1 MAVKDL
7 PALGKFLLGEGA
19 EDTPGWLQAVHS
31 STSPLGDFL
40 ALGFEQRLVLL
51 AARYSS
57 GRRQLV
63 PVFQGC
69 LPLPKAEERLT
80 SLLVLP
86 VLSSRTT
93 QSSWHATI
101 AGFTS
106 GAVRVYTESGQL
118 LLEKAFHDSPVK
130 RINVQAMP
138 EGKHFTQVLHSQAV
152 QELVVV
158 HPSVVVTI
166 SAGDL
171 FSTLAAAL
179 SSLAK
184 ARAGHTE
191 EEEMVAPLP
200 GTLLM
205 VTEQKIEDCASL
217 VSQQTAY
224 CQYLGLTM
232 QGGYV
237 DSRHKPLHTAPS
249 FLTTGLDPFL
259 HRLERP
265 NGSGPGLSSVVSSV
279 KSGLWSAVGGL
290 WGGSGVEKGP
300 KPDPS
305 VTLAVSHSIKDEGR
319 HGLEMLL
326 SPDKVYTAV
335 RDAQNR
341 VMLVETSTG
350 TVVQAWRGYHR
361 VMMAWTITSLPKEE
375 EVTTDLQ
382 LAVLLLLYLPRR
394 GLIEVWSPEQKAKV
408 TEFHVSQHGLL
419 LRSCLATLDDGIP
432 RRREAVN
439 MFASFLPPSGVL
451 QHFHIPFHALS
462 TSNTEERD
470 LQLQE
475 EVVQELG
482 SGKDIEKMAGLIV
495 EVRNARLR
503 SHLLTKLVGEET
515 IEAELP
521 QLLAALSKNV
531 ADAAEDNVSIENKL
545 WRSKVKKLNNLAL
558 FYQGLSNSSEKAS
571 DQMDNVQSMEEVLCH
586 LLATDLDEVEA
597 LLKVAPMSTCPP
609 ENPPLTMQDFLS
621 CFETEGEVGN
631 WRGKDQPRV
640 KLRRHLAPLLAI
652 ALYRA
657 TSRLCTERGEEANDH
672 FSTCGLLPQEFLH
685 LALSASLNSLDCS
698 IKGFSR
704 LHATLSFLLNL
715 NANVDDRHRASCQ
728 EVVRAALTKAP
739 ISPSVCVLATIWRAV
754 LASQGSLSL
763 SVWAEE
769 WGRRATQAAAWCNI
783 QDSLAKLLPDSSAGS
798 APHTIASVF
807 ECGNGRIAEI
817 LARAMLALGCSS
829 TDLASKLMG
838 DHLEEESAGKAL
850 LSTASAHFP
859 LSSNPTTVLVH
870 LLWEEMQAWS
880 RDREAVMPMI
890 IQALWSLSSPSLR
903 ARLASLIFRTFLEK
917 PVQEV
922 ARLTEKCGKS
932 GANRGARCKELLQQQ
947 PHLVTGMLETAEQL
961 LDCQLQSLALSQGEG
976 TGDEGDR
983 VGYDDLGS
991 GATRAHLLDH
1001 LLAGPPPFVEAAS
1014 LQHQLTQVLHLSW
1027 SLEVAVRPLQVFTTS
1042 ETSQLLQ
1049 TQPGVFSSLFADH
1062 NVGVGKARA
1071 AWVADLVEAAVGRIH
1086 ELPGEGRQHDTAF
1099 YQEVSTKLIHL
1110 ARLWFLSDLVKM
1122 CQVESLFR
1130 AGLDY
1135 LALELRPGVTDVQ
1148 GLASRLLE
1156 VALLRVAKFVWAGES
1171 QGRVASLPSALVPH
1185 LAERREKAAM
1195 VVEAGLV
1202 DTVALLAWTAASL
1215 EDGDKHSLATSALA
1229 AAQVLTVRNNRGT
1242 T

>member
-19 EDTPGWLQAVHS
+19 EDAPGWLQAVHS

-40 ALGFEQRLVLL
+40 ALGLEQRLVLL
-51 AARYSS
+51 AARYSA

-69 LPLPKAEERLT
+69 LPLPKAEDRLT

-101 AGFTS
+101 VGFTS
-106 GAVRVYTESGQL
+106 GCVRVYTESGQL

-130 RINVQAMP
+130 RIGVQSMP

-152 QELVVV
+152 QELLVV
-158 HPSVVVTI
+158 HSSLVVTI

-179 SSLAK
+179 SSLAR

-191 EEEMVAPLP
+191 EGEVVSPLP
-200 GTLLM
+200 GTLLL

-224 CQYLGLTM
+224 CQYLRLTM

-237 DSRHKPLHTAPS
+237 DSRHKPLHIAPS

-290 WGGSGVEKGP
+290 WGGSGGEGP

-305 VTLAVSHSIKDEGR
+305 VTLSVSHSIKDEGR

-326 SPDKVYTAV
+326 SPDKAYTAV

-361 VMMAWTITSLPKEE
+361 VMMAWTVTSLPKDE
-375 EVTTDLQ
+375 EVTTDFQ
-382 LAVLLLLYLPRR
+382 LAILLLLYLPRR

-432 RRREAVN
+432 RRRETVT

-475 EVVQELG
+475 EVLQELG
-482 SGKDIEKMAGLIV
+482 SGKDIAKMADLIV

-503 SHLLTKLVGEET
+503 SHLLIKLVAEET
-515 IEAELP
+515 IEADLS
-521 QLLAALSKNV
+521 QLLAILGKNV
-531 ADAAEDNVSIENKL
+531 TDATEENVSIENKL
-545 WRSKVKKLNNLAL
+545 WRSKVKKLNSLAL
-558 FYQGLSNSSEKAS
+558 FFQGLSNSSEKAGE
-571 DQMDNVQSMEEVLCH
+571 QMDNVQSKEEVLCH

-597 LLKVAPMSTCPP
+597 LLKVAPMSNPP
-609 ENPPLTMQDFLS
+609 EDHPLTMQDFLS

-631 WRGKDQPRV
+631 WRGKDQTRV
-640 KLRRHLAPLLAI
+640 KLRRHLAPLLSVS
-652 ALYRA
+652 LYRA
-657 TSRLCTERGEEANDH
+657 TAWLCTERPEEANDH
-672 FSTCGLLPQEFLH
+672 FSACGLLPQEFLH
-685 LALSASLNSLDCS
+685 LALAASLNSLDCS
-698 IKGFSR
+698 LRGFSR
-704 LHATLSFLLNL
+704 LHATFSFLLNL

-728 EVVRAALTKAP
+728 EVVRAAITKAP
-739 ISPSVCVLATIWRAV
+739 ISHSVCVLASIWRAV

-783 QDSLAKLLPDSSAGS
+783 QDTLVKLLPGSSGS

-838 DHLEEESAGKAL
+838 DMDEGSQGKAL
-850 LSTASAHFP
+850 LFTASTHFP

-880 RDREAVMPMI
+880 RDREAAVPI
-890 IQALWSLSSPSLR
+890 IIPALWSLPSPSLR
-903 ARLASLIFRTFLEK
+903 ARLSSLIFRTFLEK

-932 GANRGARCKELLQQQ
+932 RANRGARCKEVLQQQ
-947 PHLVTGMLETAEQL
+947 PHLITEMLETAEQL
-961 LDCQLQSLALSQGEG
+961 LDCELQSLALSQGEG
-976 TGDEGDR
+976 VEDEDKIA
-983 VGYDDLGS
+983 YDDLGS
-991 GATRAHLLDH
+991 SAIQVHLLDH
-1001 LLAGPPPFVEAAS
+1001 LLSGPLPFVEAAS

-1049 TQPGVFSSLFADH
+1049 TQSGVFSSLFADH

-1122 CQVESLFR
+1122 CQVVVIGSR
-1130 AGLDY
+1130 AILC
-1135 LALELRPGVTDVQ
+1135 
-1148 GLASRLLE
+1148 
-1156 VALLRVAKFVWAGES
+1156 
-1171 QGRVASLPSALVPH
+1171 LPSRP
-1185 LAERREKAAM
+1185 
-1195 VVEAGLV
+1195 
-1202 DTVALLAWTAASL
+1202 VACY
-1215 EDGDKHSLATSALA
+1215 
-1229 AAQVLTVRNNRGT
+1229 
-1242 T
+1242 

>member
-1 MAVKDL
+1 M
-7 PALGKFLLGEGA
+7 
-19 EDTPGWLQAVHS
+19 
-31 STSPLGDFL
+31 
-40 ALGFEQRLVLL
+40 
-51 AARYSS
+51 
-57 GRRQLV
+57 
-63 PVFQGC
+63 
-69 LPLPKAEERLT
+69 
-80 SLLVLP
+80 
-86 VLSSRTT
+86 
-93 QSSWHATI
+93 
-101 AGFTS
+101 
-106 GAVRVYTESGQL
+106 
-118 LLEKAFHDSPVK
+118 
-130 RINVQAMP
+130 
-138 EGKHFTQVLHSQAV
+138 

-158 HPSVVVTI
+158 HPSVVVTV

-179 SSLAK
+179 SSLAR

-191 EEEMVAPLP
+191 EDEMVPHLP

-205 VTEQKIEDCASL
+205 VAEQKIEDCVSI

-249 FLTTGLDPFL
+249 FITTGLDPFL

-265 NGSGPGLSSVVSSV
+265 NDSGPGLSSVVSSV

-290 WGGSGVEKGP
+290 WGGGGVEGP

-305 VTLAVSHSIKDEGR
+305 VKLAVSLSIKDEGR

-326 SPDKVYTAV
+326 SPNKMYTAV

-361 VMMAWTITSLPKEE
+361 VMMAWTVTSLPKEE

-439 MFASFLPPSGVL
+439 MFASFLPPSGVI

-475 EVVQELG
+475 EVLQELG
-482 SGKDIEKMAGLIV
+482 AEKDVEKMAGLIV

-503 SHLLTKLVGEET
+503 SHLLSKLAGEDSM
-515 IEAELP
+515 EAELP
-521 QLLAALSKNV
+521 KLLATLNKNV
-531 ADAAEDNVSIENKL
+531 SDATEENVSIENKL
-545 WRSKVKKLNNLAL
+545 WRSKVKKLNCLSL
-558 FYQGLSNSSEKAS
+558 FFQGLSNPIEEAN
-571 DQMDNVQSMEEVLCH
+571 DQMDSVGSVEEALCH
-586 LLATDLDEVEA
+586 LLATDIDEVEA
-597 LLKVAPMSTCPP
+597 FLKAAPISAPA
-609 ENPPLTMQDFLS
+609 EDPPLTMQDFLS

-631 WRGKDQPRV
+631 WRGKDQTKVR
-640 KLRRHLAPLLAI
+640 LRRHLAPLLSV

-657 TSRLCTERGEEANDH
+657 TAWLCTERPEEAIDH
-672 FSTCGLLPQEFLH
+672 FSACGFLPQEFLH
-685 LALSASLNSLDCS
+685 LALAASINSLDCS
-698 IKGFSR
+698 VRGFSH

-728 EVVRAALTKAP
+728 EVVRAAITRAP
-739 ISPSVCVLATIWRAV
+739 ISSSVCVLATIWRAV

-769 WGRRATQAAAWCNI
+769 WGRRATQAAAWSNI
-783 QDSLAKLLPDSSAGS
+783 QDALAKLLPDAG
-798 APHTIASVF
+798 ATPHTIASVF

-817 LARAMLALGCSS
+817 LARAMLTLGCSS
-829 TDLASKLMG
+829 KNLAAKLMG
-838 DHLEEESAGKAL
+838 NMDDEFEGKAL
-850 LSTASAHFP
+850 LSTASGHFP
-859 LSSNPTTVLVH
+859 LSSSPTTVLVH
-870 LLWEEMQAWS
+870 LLWEEMQGWS
-880 RDREAVMPMI
+880 RDREAAMPKI
-890 IQALWSLSSPSLR
+890 VQALWFLPSPSLR

-922 ARLTEKCGKS
+922 ARLTEKCSKS
-932 GANRGARCKELLQQQ
+932 RANRGARCKELLQQE

-961 LDCQLQSLALSQGEG
+961 LDCELQSLALTQSEMVEEE
-976 TGDEGDR
+976 DKIA
-983 VGYDDLGS
+983 YDDLGS
-991 GATRAHLLDH
+991 SSTRAHLLDH
-1001 LLAGPPPFVEAAS
+1001 LLAGPAPSVEAAS
-1014 LQHQLTQVLHLSW
+1014 LQHQLAQVLHLSW

-1071 AWVADLVEAAVGRIH
+1071 AWIADLVEAAVGRIH
-1086 ELPGEGRQHDTAF
+1086 ELPGEGRQHDTTF
-1099 YQEVSTKLIHL
+1099 YQEVGGFIL
-1110 ARLWFLSDLVKM
+1110 
-1122 CQVESLFR
+1122 SLF
-1130 AGLDY
+1130 
-1135 LALELRPGVTDVQ
+1135 
-1148 GLASRLLE
+1148 
-1156 VALLRVAKFVWAGES
+1156 
-1171 QGRVASLPSALVPH
+1171 
-1185 LAERREKAAM
+1185 
-1195 VVEAGLV
+1195 
-1202 DTVALLAWTAASL
+1202 
-1215 EDGDKHSLATSALA
+1215 
-1229 AAQVLTVRNNRGT
+1229 
-1242 T
+1242 

>member
-7 PALGKFLLGEGA
+7 PALGKFLLGDGVA
-19 EDTPGWLQAVHS
+19 DNPGWLQAVHC

-40 ALGFEQRLVLL
+40 ALGLEQRLVLL
-51 AARYSS
+51 AARYST

-63 PVFQGC
+63 PVFQGS
-69 LPLPKAEERLT
+69 LPLPKAEEQLT
-80 SLLVLP
+80 SILVLP

-93 QSSWHATI
+93 QSSWHVTI
-101 AGFTS
+101 AGFNS
-106 GAVRVYTESGQL
+106 GYVRFYTETGQL

-130 RINVQAMP
+130 RIGVQAMP

-152 QELVVV
+152 QELVIVYASMV
-158 HPSVVVTI
+158 ATV

-171 FSTLAAAL
+171 FSTLACSL
-179 SSLAK
+179 SSLAR

-191 EEEMVAPLP
+191 NDEEEPALLP
-200 GTLLM
+200 ATLLM
-205 VTEQKIEDCASL
+205 VAEQKVEDCVSL

-232 QGGYV
+232 KGGYV
-237 DSRHKPLHTAPS
+237 DTRHKPLHTTPS
-249 FLTTGLDPFL
+249 FLTTGLEPFL
-259 HRLERP
+259 HKLEKP
-265 NGSGPGLSSVVSSV
+265 YDSGPGLSSVVSSV

-290 WGGSGVEKGP
+290 WGGGGSDGP

-305 VTLAVSHSIKDEGR
+305 VTLAISHSMKDEGR

-326 SPDKVYTAV
+326 SPNKVYTAV

-361 VMMAWTITSLPKEE
+361 VMMAWTVTSLPKDE
-375 EVTTDLQ
+375 EVSTDLQ

-432 RRREAVN
+432 RKREAIN
-439 MFASFLPPSGVL
+439 MFASFLPPSGVI

-462 TSNTEERD
+462 KSNTEERD

-475 EVVQELG
+475 EVMQELA
-482 SGKDIEKMAGLIV
+482 KADRDIEKMASLV
-495 EVRNARLR
+495 AEVKNARLR
-503 SHLLTKLVGEET
+503 SQLLSKLVGEGMV
-515 IEAELP
+515 EAELV
-521 QLLAALSKNV
+521 QLFASLSKNV
-531 ADAAEDNVSIENKL
+531 DNASEENVSIENRL

-558 FYQGLSNSSEKAS
+558 FHQGLSMSNLAEETRS
-571 DQMDNVQSMEEVLCH
+571 DDPMSVEEALCH
-586 LLATDLDEVEA
+586 LLATDIDEVEV
-597 LLKVAPMSTCPP
+597 LLKVAPLS
-609 ENPPLTMQDFLS
+609 EAAEIEDSSLGLQDFLS
-621 CFETEGEVGN
+621 CFETEGDVNN
-631 WRGKDQPRV
+631 WRAKDETRV
-640 KLRRHLAPLLAI
+640 KLRRHLAPSLSV
-652 ALYRA
+652 ALYRSTA
-657 TSRLCTERGEEANDH
+657 WLCSERPEEATDH
-672 FSTCGLLPQEFLH
+672 FSTCGLQPQEVLY
-685 LALSASLNSLDCS
+685 LALSSSLTSLDCS
-698 IKGFSR
+698 LRGFSR

-728 EVVRAALTKAP
+728 EVVRTALTRAP
-739 ISPSVCVLATIWRAV
+739 ISPSVCALATIWRAV

-769 WGRRATQAAAWCNI
+769 WERRARQAAAWCHI
-783 QDSLAKLLPDSSAGS
+783 QDTLVKLLPDNGCS
-798 APHTIASVF
+798 PHTIASVF

-817 LARAMLALGCSS
+817 LARAILALGCSS
-829 TDLASKLMG
+829 TGLHLM
-838 DHLEEESAGKAL
+838 DDSFAESPGKTL
-850 LSTASAHFP
+850 LSTASRHFP
-859 LSSNPTTVLVH
+859 LSSNLTTVLVH
-870 LLWEEMQAWS
+870 LVWEEMQVWS
-880 RDREAVMPMI
+880 RDKDASLPKI
-890 IQALWSLSSPSLR
+890 GPALWSIPCPSLR
-903 ARLASLIFRTFLEK
+903 ARLASLIYRTFLEK

-932 GANRGARCKELLQQQ
+932 GVNRGARCRELLQQE
-947 PHLVTGMLETAEQL
+947 PHLVAEMLETAERL
-961 LDCQLQSLALSQGEG
+961 LDCQLQSLALTQGEG
-976 TGDEGDR
+976 IGGEDGI
-983 VGYDDLGS
+983 GYDDLGS
-991 GATRAHLLDH
+991 GATRPHLLDH
-1001 LLAGPPPFVEAAS
+1001 LQAGPPPSVETAS

-1027 SLEVAVRPLQVFTTS
+1027 SLEVAVRVLQVFTTS

-1086 ELPGEGRQHDTAF
+1086 QLPGEGRQHDTAF
-1099 YQEVSTKLIHL
+1099 YQEVSSKLIHL

-1156 VALLRVAKFVWAGES
+1156 VALLRVAKFVWAGED
-1171 QGRVASLPSALVPH
+1171 QGRVASLPPALVPH
-1185 LAERREKAAM
+1185 LAERRDRAVM
-1195 VVEAGLV
+1195 VAEAGLV
-1202 DTVALLAWTAASL
+1202 DTVALLAWTASSL
-1215 EDGDKHSLATSALA
+1215 EDGDKHNLATSALA
-1229 AAQVLTVRNNRGT
+1229 AAQVLTVRNNRGAT
-1242 T
+1242 

>member
-158 HPSVVVTI
+158 HPSLVVTI

-171 FSTLAAAL
+171 FSTFAAAL

-419 LRSCLATLDDGIP
+419 LRSC
-432 RRREAVN
+432 
-439 MFASFLPPSGVL
+439 
-451 QHFHIPFHALS
+451 
-462 TSNTEERD
+462 
-470 LQLQE
+470 
-475 EVVQELG
+475 
-482 SGKDIEKMAGLIV
+482 
-495 EVRNARLR
+495 
-503 SHLLTKLVGEET
+503 
-515 IEAELP
+515 
-521 QLLAALSKNV
+521 
-531 ADAAEDNVSIENKL
+531 
-545 WRSKVKKLNNLAL
+545 
-558 FYQGLSNSSEKAS
+558 
-571 DQMDNVQSMEEVLCH
+571 
-586 LLATDLDEVEA
+586 
-597 LLKVAPMSTCPP
+597 
-609 ENPPLTMQDFLS
+609 
-621 CFETEGEVGN
+621 
-631 WRGKDQPRV
+631 
-640 KLRRHLAPLLAI
+640 
-652 ALYRA
+652 
-657 TSRLCTERGEEANDH
+657 
-672 FSTCGLLPQEFLH
+672 
-685 LALSASLNSLDCS
+685 
-698 IKGFSR
+698 
-704 LHATLSFLLNL
+704 
-715 NANVDDRHRASCQ
+715 
-728 EVVRAALTKAP
+728 
-739 ISPSVCVLATIWRAV
+739 
-754 LASQGSLSL
+754 
-763 SVWAEE
+763 
-769 WGRRATQAAAWCNI
+769 
-783 QDSLAKLLPDSSAGS
+783 
-798 APHTIASVF
+798 
-807 ECGNGRIAEI
+807 
-817 LARAMLALGCSS
+817 
-829 TDLASKLMG
+829 
-838 DHLEEESAGKAL
+838 
-850 LSTASAHFP
+850 
-859 LSSNPTTVLVH
+859 
-870 LLWEEMQAWS
+870 
-880 RDREAVMPMI
+880 
-890 IQALWSLSSPSLR
+890 
-903 ARLASLIFRTFLEK
+903 
-917 PVQEV
+917 
-922 ARLTEKCGKS
+922 
-932 GANRGARCKELLQQQ
+932 
-947 PHLVTGMLETAEQL
+947 
-961 LDCQLQSLALSQGEG
+961 
-976 TGDEGDR
+976 
-983 VGYDDLGS
+983 
-991 GATRAHLLDH
+991 
-1001 LLAGPPPFVEAAS
+1001 
-1014 LQHQLTQVLHLSW
+1014 
-1027 SLEVAVRPLQVFTTS
+1027 
-1042 ETSQLLQ
+1042 
-1049 TQPGVFSSLFADH
+1049 
-1062 NVGVGKARA
+1062 
-1071 AWVADLVEAAVGRIH
+1071 
-1086 ELPGEGRQHDTAF
+1086 
-1099 YQEVSTKLIHL
+1099 
-1110 ARLWFLSDLVKM
+1110 
-1122 CQVESLFR
+1122 
-1130 AGLDY
+1130 
-1135 LALELRPGVTDVQ
+1135 
-1148 GLASRLLE
+1148 
-1156 VALLRVAKFVWAGES
+1156 
-1171 QGRVASLPSALVPH
+1171 
-1185 LAERREKAAM
+1185 
-1195 VVEAGLV
+1195 
-1202 DTVALLAWTAASL
+1202 
-1215 EDGDKHSLATSALA
+1215 
-1229 AAQVLTVRNNRGT
+1229 
-1242 T
+1242 

>member
-1 MAVKDL
+1 M
-7 PALGKFLLGEGA
+7 
-19 EDTPGWLQAVHS
+19 
-31 STSPLGDFL
+31 
-40 ALGFEQRLVLL
+40 
-51 AARYSS
+51 
-57 GRRQLV
+57 
-63 PVFQGC
+63 
-69 LPLPKAEERLT
+69 PLPKAEERLT

-101 AGFTS
+101 VGFTS
-106 GAVRVYTESGQL
+106 GCVRVYTESGQL
-118 LLEKAFHDSPVK
+118 LLEKAFHNSPVK
-130 RINVQAMP
+130 RIGVQSMP

-158 HPSVVVTI
+158 HPSLVVTV

-179 SSLAK
+179 SSLAR

-191 EEEMVAPLP
+191 EEEVVTPLP
-200 GTLLM
+200 GTLLL

-237 DSRHKPLHTAPS
+237 DSRHKPLHIAPS

-290 WGGSGVEKGP
+290 WGGGGVEGP

-326 SPDKVYTAV
+326 SPDKTYTAV

-361 VMMAWTITSLPKEE
+361 VMMAWTVTSLPKEE

-432 RRREAVN
+432 RRREAVT

-475 EVVQELG
+475 EVLQELG

-503 SHLLTKLVGEET
+503 SHLLTKLVAEET
-515 IEAELP
+515 IEADLP
-521 QLLAALSKNV
+521 QLLATLNKNV
-531 ADAAEDNVSIENKL
+531 TDATEENVSIENKL
-545 WRSKVKKLNNLAL
+545 WRSKVKKLNSLAL
-558 FYQGLSNSSEKAS
+558 FFQGLSISTEKAS
-571 DQMDNVQSMEEVLCH
+571 DQMENVQSMEEVLCH

-597 LLKVAPMSTCPP
+597 LLKVAPMSDPP
-609 ENPPLTMQDFLS
+609 EDPPLTMQDFFS

-631 WRGKDQPRV
+631 WRGKDQTRV
-640 KLRRHLAPLLAI
+640 KLRRHLAPLLAV

-657 TSRLCTERGEEANDH
+657 TAWLCTERPEEANDH
-672 FSTCGLLPQEFLH
+672 FAACGLLPQEFLH
-685 LALSASLNSLDCS
+685 LALAASLNSLDCS
-698 IKGFSR
+698 LRGFSR
-704 LHATLSFLLNL
+704 LHATLSFLLSL

-728 EVVRAALTKAP
+728 EVVRAAVTKAP

-783 QDSLAKLLPDSSAGS
+783 QDNLAKLLPDSSGS

-838 DHLEEESAGKAL
+838 DMEEESHGKTL
-850 LSTASAHFP
+850 LFSASTHFP

-880 RDREAVMPMI
+880 RDREAALPAI
-890 IQALWSLSSPSLR
+890 IPALWSLPSPSLR
-903 ARLASLIFRTFLEK
+903 ARLSSLIFRTFLEK

-932 GANRGARCKELLQQQ
+932 RANRGARCKEVLQQQ
-947 PHLVTGMLETAEQL
+947 PHLVTGMLEIAEQL
-961 LDCQLQSLALSQGEG
+961 LDCELQSLALSQGEG
-976 TGDEGDR
+976 VEDEDR
-983 VGYDDLGS
+983 IAYDDLGS
-991 GATRAHLLDH
+991 SATRAHLLDH

-1014 LQHQLTQVLHLSW
+1014 LQHQLTQVLYLSW

-1099 YQEVSTKLIHL
+1099 YQEVIMFKF
-1110 ARLWFLSDLVKM
+1110 FLNPSH
-1122 CQVESLFR
+1122 
-1130 AGLDY
+1130 
-1135 LALELRPGVTDVQ
+1135 ALRC
-1148 GLASRLLE
+1148 
-1156 VALLRVAKFVWAGES
+1156 
-1171 QGRVASLPSALVPH
+1171 LPS
-1185 LAERREKAAM
+1185 
-1195 VVEAGLV
+1195 
-1202 DTVALLAWTAASL
+1202 
-1215 EDGDKHSLATSALA
+1215 
-1229 AAQVLTVRNNRGT
+1229 
-1242 T
+1242 

>member
-1 MAVKDL
+1 MKL
-7 PALGKFLLGEGA
+7 SLYN
-19 EDTPGWLQAVHS
+19 S
-31 STSPLGDFL
+31 
-40 ALGFEQRLVLL
+40 
-51 AARYSS
+51 
-57 GRRQLV
+57 
-63 PVFQGC
+63 QGC

-86 VLSSRTT
+86 ILSSRTT

-101 AGFTS
+101 VGFTS
-106 GAVRVYTESGQL
+106 GCVRVYTESGQL

-130 RINVQAMP
+130 RIGVQSMP

-158 HPSVVVTI
+158 HPSLVVTV

-179 SSLAK
+179 SALAK

-191 EEEMVAPLP
+191 EEEVVAPLP

-217 VSQQTAY
+217 VSQKTAY

-237 DSRHKPLHTAPS
+237 DTRHKPLHTAPS

-265 NGSGPGLSSVVSSV
+265 NGSGAGLSSVVSSV

-290 WGGSGVEKGP
+290 WGGGGAEGP

-305 VTLAVSHSIKDEGR
+305 ITLSVSHSIKDEGR

-361 VMMAWTITSLPKEE
+361 VMMAWTVTSLPKDE

-408 TEFHVSQHGLL
+408 TEFHVSQHGVL

-432 RRREAVN
+432 RRREAVTL
-439 MFASFLPPSGVL
+439 FASFLPPSGVL

-475 EVVQELG
+475 EVLQELVT
-482 SGKDIEKMAGLIV
+482 GKDIEKMAGLIV

-503 SHLLTKLVGEET
+503 SHLLNKLVAEGT
-515 IEAELP
+515 IEAGLP
-521 QLLAALSKNV
+521 QLLATLSKNV
-531 ADAAEDNVSIENKL
+531 ADATEENVSIENKL
-545 WRSKVKKLNNLAL
+545 WRSKVKKLNSLAL
-558 FYQGLSNSSEKAS
+558 FFQGLSHSTEKAV
-571 DQMDNVQSMEEVLCH
+571 DQMDHVQSMEEVLCH

-597 LLKVAPMSTCPP
+597 LLKVAPLSAPH
-609 ENPPLTMQDFLS
+609 EDPPLTMQDFLS
-621 CFETEGEVGN
+621 CFETEGEVGS
-631 WRGKDQPRV
+631 WRGKDQTRV
-640 KLRRHLAPLLAI
+640 KLRRHLAPLLSV

-657 TSRLCTERGEEANDH
+657 TAWLCTERAEEANDH
-672 FSTCGLLPQEFLH
+672 FSACGLLPQEFLH
-685 LALSASLNSLDCS
+685 LALAASLHSLDCS
-698 IKGFSR
+698 LRGFSR

-728 EVVRAALTKAP
+728 EVVRAAVTKAP

-783 QDSLAKLLPDSSAGS
+783 QDTLARLLPDSSAS
-798 APHTIASVF
+798 APYTIASVF
-807 ECGNGRIAEI
+807 ECGNGRVAEI

-829 TDLASKLMG
+829 TALASMG
-838 DHLEEESAGKAL
+838 DMEDESQGKSL
-850 LSTASAHFP
+850 LSISAVHFP

-870 LLWEEMQAWS
+870 LLWEEMQGWS
-880 RDREAVMPMI
+880 RDRDAAMPMI
-890 IQALWSLSSPSLR
+890 IPALWTLPSPSLR

-922 ARLTEKCGKS
+922 ARLTEKCGKQP
-932 GANRGARCKELLQQQ
+932 GAKNRGVRCKEVLQQQ

-961 LDCQLQSLALSQGEG
+961 LDCELQSLALSQGEG
-976 TGDEGDR
+976 VEDEDR
-983 VGYDDLGS
+983 SGYDDLGS
-991 GATRAHLLDH
+991 NASRAHLLDH
-1001 LLAGPPPFVEAAS
+1001 LLAGPPPSVEAAS

-1027 SLEVAVRPLQVFTTS
+1027 SLEVSVRPLQVFTTS

-1071 AWVADLVEAAVGRIH
+1071 AWVSDLIEAAVGRIH

-1099 YQEVSTKLIHL
+1099 YQEVIQSEAFLNST
-1110 ARLWFLSDLVKM
+1110 
-1122 CQVESLFR
+1122 
-1130 AGLDY
+1130 
-1135 LALELRPGVTDVQ
+1135 RPP
-1148 GLASRLLE
+1148 RC
-1156 VALLRVAKFVWAGES
+1156 
-1171 QGRVASLPSALVPH
+1171 LPS
-1185 LAERREKAAM
+1185 
-1195 VVEAGLV
+1195 
-1202 DTVALLAWTAASL
+1202 
-1215 EDGDKHSLATSALA
+1215 
-1229 AAQVLTVRNNRGT
+1229 
-1242 T
+1242 